1 MLYTLTRHTV
11 RPEFTDT
18 LGIKK
23 GRHPILEK
31 LGYETPV
38 PNDAVSQSFVHVL
51 QMSLLFSFKNI
62 CTHLDVLIL

>member
-1 MLYTLTRHTV
+1 MLLNFYLFMLHMLTHHTV

-38 PNDAVSQSFVHVL
+38 PNDAVSQSFVL
-51 QMSLLFSFKNI
+51 
-62 CTHLDVLIL
+62 